1 MCEFLVKHDSFVG
14 FLLTLYFL
22 IIPMLCNM
30 AWQDTKTSYIKWYF
44 TKSIWVNYL
53 GFSIFLIIGSGSFVW
68 YIMLVILELLVYI
81 VISPILWLLEFIFF
95 NKDCSSIISEELI
108 EKERQREERR
118 KNKEYRANLT
128 RHIKENQMQQF
139 RKELE

>member
-14 FLLTLYFL
+14 FLLTMYLL

-30 AWQDTKTSYIKWYF
+30 AWQDAKTSYIKWYF

-53 GFSIFLIIGSGSFVW
+53 GFSIFLIIGSGSFIW

-95 NKDCSSIISEELI
+95 NKDCSNIISGELI
-108 EKERQREERR
+108 EKERQREERY
-118 KNKEYRANLT
+118 KNNEYRPNLT
-128 RHIKENQMQQF
+128 RHIKEN
-139 RKELE
+139 RCNNLERN

>member
-1 MCEFLVKHDSFVG
+1 MCEFLLKHNSFVG
-14 FLLTLYFL
+14 FLLTMYLL

-44 TKSIWVNYL
+44 TKSSLVNYL

-81 VISPILWLLEFIFF
+81 VISPIIWVLEFIFF
-95 NKDCSSIISEELI
+95 NKDCSSTISEELV
-108 EKERQREERR
+108 EKENQREERR

-128 RHIKENQMQQF
+128 RHIKEN
-139 RKELE
+139 RCNNLERN